1 MIIICYVCA
10 DLGHFFCL
18 VHGLGGIHLG
28 GGQPLRHLSLEI
40 SLTSVK
46 CGYSGR
52 LLNRLVNE

>member
-18 VHGLGGIHLG
+18 VHGLGG
-28 GGQPLRHLSLEI
+28 GQPLRHLSLDI
-40 SLTSVK
+40 GLTSVK